1 LEAKPNAIETVAQE
15 GCHTPGTAMA
25 DRFKGDWDGYL
36 NAIERHLI
44 DHSLSPHIPAMMA
57 AARQALPTAHMAQ
70 RRFAISCG
78 EPWAIMTIRSPRPG
92 APKRRTRLAHSAAA
106 GGCSKGHE

>member
-1 LEAKPNAIETVAQE
+1 
-15 GCHTPGTAMA
+15 MA
-25 DRFKGDWDGYL
+25 DRFKGDWDGYP

-57 AARQALPTAHMAQ
+57 AARQALPTAHMAH

-78 EPWAIMTIRSPRPG
+78 EPWAIMTIRSPEARCAKTKNTP
-92 APKRRTRLAHSAAA
+92 SA
-106 GGCSKGHE
+106 